1 MMSDNDIRK
10 GFQSKLSG
18 FEAPVPPNGWDS
30 VERSLKAAAA
40 ARTVLRRRWYA
51 GSAAAV
57 LVLLVGS
64 ILFIRNPMEQGETM
78 VSESASTTSPTGNTP
93 DSGTEMASALE
104 SVSEPITRPV
114 ESGQLLA
121 ARSSGKARTG
131 KEAVVRSSSP
141 AGILAAWMEREKL
154 QIKDAERRMDTDT
167 LRLLAKSVEKDAEQN
182 SKELYAEEVIM
193 VGGDDRYLFAG
204 GIPDERGEGTLLLAV
219 NGRGGLTGYQQTV
232 NSPMTLRSMSVASDN
247 KYMTEANKNLQ
258 VQTNNATNNV
268 SEMEHDQP
276 VSFGITVSRYLFDD
290 LSIETGL
297 VYSYLHSKSRNT
309 NDNFKVQEVQ
319 KLHYLGIPLNVNYNI
334 FSLGQLNVYASIGGM
349 VEKDIYGEF
358 RRIKE
363 GQASANFNSAAEGS
377 EEKEITK
384 ISQENPQISVN
395 AGVGL
400 SYPIYDRLRLYGKV
414 GGAYYFDA
422 KNQHKTIYSDRKIVM
437 DLNVGLR
444 YEF

>member
-114 ESGQLLA
+114 ESRPLLA

-232 NSPMTLRSMSVASDN
+232 NSPMTLRAASVNTDN

-276 VSFGITVSRYLFDD
+276 VSFGITVSKYLFDD
-290 LSIETGL
+290 LSVETGL

-358 RRIKE
+358 RKIKE

-400 SYPIYDRLRLYGKV
+400 SYPIYDRLRFYGKV